1 MRREELMTK
10 PDGSFGYV
18 CAPVIFDGET
28 EHAASALKIEG
39 GRVAAIVP
47 QASVPVGVSVQ
58 RFEDGMIAP
67 GFVDLQ
73 VNGGGGVMLND
84 YPSAATIEH
93 ICAAHRQYGTTS
105 LLPTLITD
113 TRDKTKAAIAAGIEA
128 QRRGVP
134 GFRGL
139 HLEGPHLSVARK
151 GAHNPDLIRPM
162 DEEDLIDL
170 TEAKKALETL
180 HITVASESVTDGQI
194 KRLSSA
200 GVIVSLGHSD
210 ASYKTAAAAFAAGAS
225 SVTHLFNA
233 MSQIGSRE
241 PGLTGAALDAGS
253 VFCGLIADGF
263 HVHEAVI
270 KTALRGKQG
279 PGRIFLVT
287 DAMSTVGSDIT
298 SFTLNGR
305 TIRRSGGRLTLEDG
319 TLAGADVDM
328 ISCARFAH
336 FKLGLSKAE
345 ALRMAALYPAQCIR
359 RGTEIGSLIPGTRA
373 DFVHLSEGFELLG
386 VFSGTS

>member
-1 MRREELMTK
+1 MSE
-10 PDGSFGYV
+10 FGNQFDYIL
-18 CAPVIFDGET
+18 APVIFDGAA
-28 EHAASALKIEG
+28 EHADSALKIDG
-39 GRVAAIVP
+39 GRIAAIVP
-47 QASVPVGVSVQ
+47 QSSVPASASVQ
-58 RFEDGMIAP
+58 RFDSGMIAP

-84 YPSAATIEH
+84 DPSVDAIEH
-93 ICAAHRQYGTTS
+93 ICAAHRPFGTTS

-113 TRDKTKAAIAAGIEA
+113 TKEKTRAVIAAGIEA

-139 HLEGPHLSVARK
+139 HLEGPHLAKSRK
-151 GAHNPDLIRPM
+151 GAHDPDLIRPM
-162 DEEDLIDL
+162 DEQDLIEL

-180 HITVASESVTDGQI
+180 YVTVAPESVSKEQI
-194 KRLSSA
+194 TLLSRA
-200 GVIVSLGHSD
+200 GIIVSLGHSD
-210 ASYKTAAAAFAAGAS
+210 TSYDTAKSAFEAGAS

-233 MSQIGSRE
+233 MSQISNRE
-241 PGLTGAALDAGS
+241 PGLAGAALEAGA

-263 HVHEAVI
+263 HVHEAVMKI
-270 KTALRGKQG
+270 ALRGKQG

-287 DAMSTVGSDIT
+287 DAMSTVGSDIA

-305 TIRRSGGRLTLEDG
+305 TIRREGGRLTLADG

-328 ISCARFAH
+328 MACVRFAH

-345 ALRMAALYPAQCIR
+345 ALRMAGLYPAQCIGR
-359 RGTEIGSLIPGTRA
+359 ETEIGALRPGARA
-373 DFVHLSEGFELLG
+373 DFVHLSDSFELTG
-386 VFSGTS
+386 VFAGGS

>member
-1 MRREELMTK
+1 MADIESGT
-10 PDGSFGYV
+10 DYV
-18 CAPVIFDGET
+18 IAPLIFDGEAGYS
-28 EHAASALKIEG
+28 ECALRIEG
-39 GRVAAIVP
+39 GRVAAIIP
-47 QASVPVGVSVQ
+47 QSSLPAGASAR
-58 RFEDGMIAP
+58 RFGEGMIAP

-84 YPSAATIEH
+84 DPSVDAIEH
-93 ICAAHRQYGTTS
+93 ICAAHRRFGTTS

-113 TRDKTKAAIAAGIEA
+113 TREKTKAVIAAGIEA

-139 HLEGPHLSVARK
+139 HLEGPHLSIARK
-151 GAHNPDLIRPM
+151 GAHDPDLIRPM
-162 DEEDLIDL
+162 EEADVLEL

-180 HITVASESVTDGQI
+180 YVTVAPESVTAEQI
-194 KRLSSA
+194 GLLSRA
-200 GVIVSLGHSD
+200 GIIVSLGHSD
-210 ASYKTAAAAFAAGAS
+210 TRYETAMAAFEAGAS

-233 MSQIGSRE
+233 MSQIGNRE
-241 PGLTGAALDAGS
+241 PGLAGAALNAGA
-253 VFCGLIADGF
+253 VYCGLIADGF
-263 HVHEAVI
+263 HVHDAVM

-305 TIRRSGGRLTLEDG
+305 TISRSGGRLTLADG

-328 ISCARFAH
+328 MACVRFAH
-336 FKLGLSKAE
+336 LKLGLSKTE
-345 ALRMAALYPAQCIR
+345 ALRMAALYPAQCIGR
-359 RGTEIGSLIPGTRA
+359 DAEIGSLKPRARA
-373 DFVHLSEGFELLG
+373 DFVHLSESFELLG
-386 VFSGTS
+386 VFGGGS

>member
-1 MRREELMTK
+1 MMGRLG
-10 PDGSFGYV
+10 GSFDYV
-18 CAPVIFDGET
+18 RAPVIFDGVA

-39 GRVAAIVP
+39 GRIAEIMP
-47 QASVPVGVSVQ
+47 QSSLPAGASVQS
-58 RFEDGMIAP
+58 FDEGMIAP

-84 YPSAATIEH
+84 DPSAEAIEQ
-93 ICAAHRQYGTTS
+93 ICAAHRRFGTTS

-113 TRDKTKAAIAAGIEA
+113 AREKTKAAIAAGIEA

-139 HLEGPHLSVARK
+139 HLEGPHLSIARK
-151 GAHNPDLIRPM
+151 GAHDPDLIRPM
-162 DEEDLIDL
+162 DEADLLEL
-170 TEAKKALETL
+170 TEAKKVLETL
-180 HITVASESVTDGQI
+180 YITVAAESVTPEQI
-194 KRLSSA
+194 ARLSQA
-200 GVIVSLGHSD
+200 GIIVSIGHSD
-210 ASYKTAAAAFAAGAS
+210 TNFETASAAFAAGAT

-233 MSQIGSRE
+233 MSQIGNRE
-241 PGLTGAALDAGS
+241 PGLAGAALDAGPVS
-253 VFCGLIADGF
+253 CGLIADGF
-263 HVHEAVI
+263 HVHEAVMRA
-270 KTALRGKQG
+270 ALRAKQG

-305 TIRRSGGRLTLEDG
+305 TIRRSSGRLTLEDG

-328 ISCARFAH
+328 ISCVRFAH
-336 FKLGLSKAE
+336 FKLGLSKME

-359 RGTEIGSLIPGTRA
+359 RSNELGTLKPGARA
-373 DFVHLSEGFELLG
+373 DFVHLSDDFELHG
-386 VFSGTS
+386 VFGDGS

>member
-1 MRREELMTK
+1 MADLG
-10 PDGSFGYV
+10 GSFDYV
-18 CAPVIFDGET
+18 RAPVIFDGES

-39 GRVAAIVP
+39 GRVTAIVHQLSIP
-47 QASVPVGVSVQ
+47 AGAPIRNFESGV
-58 RFEDGMIAP
+58 IAP

-84 YPSAATIEH
+84 DPSVEAIEQ
-93 ICAAHRQYGTTS
+93 ICAAHRPFGTTS

-113 TRDKTKAAIAAGIEA
+113 TRGKTKAAIAAGIEA

-151 GAHNPDLIRPM
+151 GAHDPALIRPM
-162 DEEDLIDL
+162 DSEDLNTLVD
-170 TEAKKALETL
+170 AKKSLKTL
-180 HITVASESVTDGQI
+180 YITVAPESVTPEQI
-194 KRLSSA
+194 SRLSEA
-200 GVIVSLGHSD
+200 GIIVSIGHSD
-210 ASYKTAAAAFAAGAS
+210 TNYETAAACFATGAS

-233 MSQIGSRE
+233 MSQIGNRE
-241 PGLTGAALDAGS
+241 PGLAGAALDAGP

-263 HVHEAVI
+263 HVHEAVMR
-270 KTALRGKQG
+270 TALRAKQG

-287 DAMSTVGSDIT
+287 DAMSTVGSGIT

-328 ISCARFAH
+328 ISCVRFAH
-336 FKLGLSKAE
+336 LKLGVSRAE
-345 ALRMAALYPAQCIR
+345 ALRMAGLYPAQCIG
-359 RGTEIGSLIPGTRA
+359 RGAEIGSLKPGARA
-373 DFVHLSEGFELLG
+373 DFLHVSEGFDLMG
-386 VFSGTS
+386 VFGAGS